1 MKRTSRR
8 SAFTLI
14 ELLVVIAII
23 AVLIGLLLPA
33 VQKVREAAARMSC
46 QNNMKQLGLALH
58 QYNDLAKSLPKADSG
73 IYPSPQGKQRGW
85 LIYLLPFLEEE
96 NRFKQI
102 DLNKGGLDNTGNFG
116 GSVSNLSVIQQN
128 LKVVMCPSDGTVDTP
143 QLGQDQAASITL
155 AVGSY
160 AQNVGDHMNGAGSTG
175 APGFPIYGNGAT
187 TYATTRGVMSRY
199 GYGAKFSE
207 VKDGLSNTYF
217 VGEVIPAYCAW
228 QDWGY
233 QNFATTAWPLNY
245 ANAQFQAGT
254 LTRSGNPSECI
265 VFRSFHTGGA
275 NFLFG
280 DGSVRLLTDFID
292 YNLYRALASRA
303 GGEVA
308 NPP

>member
-1 MKRTSRR
+1 MKRTPKR
-8 SAFTLI
+8 AGFTLI

-46 QNNMKQLGLALH
+46 QNNMKQLGLAVH

-96 NRFKQI
+96 NRYRQI
-102 DLNKGGLDNTGNFG
+102 DLTKGGLDTSINTLSG
-116 GSVSNLSVIQQN
+116 VSNLSVIQQN

-143 QLGQDQAASITL
+143 QMGNDQAASTL
-155 AVGSY
+155 LALGNYS
-160 AQNVGDHMNGAGSTG
+160 QNVGDHINGAGSTG
-175 APGFPIYGNGAT
+175 FPGSLAYGNGAT
-187 TYATTRGVMSRY
+187 NYTNTRGVMSRY

-207 VKDGLSNTYF
+207 IKDGLSNTFF
-217 VGEVIPAYCAW
+217 VGEVIPAYCSW

-245 ANAQFQAGT
+245 GNAQFQAGT
-254 LTRSGNPSECI
+254 FTRTGNPSECI
-265 VFRSFHTGGA
+265 VFRSFHSGGA

-280 DGSVRLLTDFID
+280 DGSVRMLTDFID
-292 YNLYRALASRA
+292 YTLYRALASRA

-308 NPP
+308 SPP